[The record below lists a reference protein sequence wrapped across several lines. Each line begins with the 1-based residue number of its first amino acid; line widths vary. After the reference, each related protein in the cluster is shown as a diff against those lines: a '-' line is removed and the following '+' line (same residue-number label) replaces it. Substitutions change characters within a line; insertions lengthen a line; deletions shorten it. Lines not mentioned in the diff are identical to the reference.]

1 MKKQKKQLLELAK
14 QAYNSS
20 DVCQQWKDKILEV
33 CPEFKPTLEVGKWYK
48 VDEEP
53 NTLWFIESIRNDF
66 GVGYGICFG
75 DWRDYCDSIQIN
87 KPSYYTFAPATDKE
101 VEEAL
106 IKEAKKRYKIGD
118 KIKIFNQENNDNE
131 LRGFSLDFINDENVL
146 SATNGGYD
154 CLFDKGKWAEIIS
167 EPVKKMTVSEI
178 CKELG
183 YDVEIIKD

>member
-33 CPEFKPTLEVGKWYK
+33 CPEFKPTLEIGRWYTDNKNYLMVWNGGKSTYGFYK
-48 VDEEP
+48 GEY
-53 NTLWFIESIRNDF
+53 R
-66 GVGYGICFG
+66 Y
-75 DWRDYCDSIQIN
+75 DWSFMYEDN
-87 KPSYYTFAPATDKE
+87 KTPATDKE

-106 IKEAKKRYKIGD
+106 IKEAKKRGLWNNPN
-118 KIKIFNQENNDNE
+118 IKCLCLGEKNTTQGLNQAFCIKQNSMWTEYGEIFKN
-131 LRGFSLDFINDENVL
+131 
-146 SATNGGYD
+146 
-154 CLFDKGKWAEIIS
+154 GKWAEIIS

-183 YDVEIIKD
+183 YEVEIIKD